1 MGNFGTAVNSL
12 LGTYTKCL
20 SLLKGFPKDE
30 DSATLSETRSTLS
43 ISLRSDRARVRREYA
58 SRLSQDGSRF
68 EKGDVVI
75 LKPVPAPAR
84 SALRRIVRKLT
95 NTLADVVRS
104 FHDPK
109 GQPINCESLLAL
121 STGSSLDAVRAMN
134 DLSTRVGST
143 SSSSSR
149 GSIVSRGRQRSRRHS
164 QKTGAKSKR
173 RSTEERSNKRDKT
186 RGKKSTT
193 HSHTHSRRRTSSDR
207 RHYQHGST
215 SRHSLE
221 IKGPHNRVSIVTIA
235 SDSTKLGEIRRRFSK
250 QMPLEEY
257 ENMAAYP
264 LYAYHAQEAPVRKKW
279 WNPFRR

>member
-1 MGNFGTAVNSL
+1 M
-12 LGTYTKCL
+12 
-20 SLLKGFPKDE
+20 
-30 DSATLSETRSTLS
+30 
-43 ISLRSDRARVRREYA
+43 
-58 SRLSQDGSRF
+58 
-68 EKGDVVI
+68 
-75 LKPVPAPAR
+75 
-84 SALRRIVRKLT
+84 RKLT

-109 GQPINCESLLAL
+109 GQPINCEPLLAL

-164 QKTGAKSKR
+164 QKTGTKSKR
-173 RSTEERSNKRDKT
+173 RSTEERSKRDKP
-186 RGKKSTT
+186 RGKKSTSHG
-193 HSHTHSRRRTSSDR
+193 HSHSRRRTSSDR
-207 RHYQHGST
+207 RHHQHGST
-215 SRHSLE
+215 SRHSPE

-235 SDSTKLGEIRRRFSK
+235 SDSTKLGEIRRRLSK

>member
-30 DSATLSETRSTLS
+30 DAGTLSETRSTLS
-43 ISLRSDRARVRREYA
+43 TSLRSDRARVRREYA

-68 EKGDVVI
+68 EKGD
-75 LKPVPAPAR
+75 APAR

-134 DLSTRVGST
+134 DLSGRVGST

-149 GSIVSRGRQRSRRHS
+149 GSIVSRGRQRSRQR
-164 QKTGAKSKR
+164 SKR
-173 RSTEERSNKRDKT
+173 EKT
-186 RGKKSTT
+186 RSKKPTSQ
-193 HSHTHSRRRTSSDR
+193 SRSRRRTSSDR
-207 RHYQHGST
+207 LHRQHGSR
-215 SRHSLE
+215 SRQPPE
-221 IKGPHNRVSIVTIA
+221 IKGPHNRVSIVTFA
-235 SDSTKLGEIRRRFSK
+235 SDSTKLGEIRRRLSK

-257 ENMAAYP
+257 ENRVAYP

-279 WNPFRR
+279 WNPFRRS

>member
-43 ISLRSDRARVRREYA
+43 TSLRSDRARVRREYA

-68 EKGDVVI
+68 EKGD
-75 LKPVPAPAR
+75 APAR

-164 QKTGAKSKR
+164 QKAGTKSKR
-173 RSTEERSNKRDKT
+173 RSTEERSKRDKT
-186 RGKKSTT
+186 RGKKSTS
-193 HSHTHSRRRTSSDR
+193 HSHSRRRTSSDR

-215 SRHSLE
+215 SRHSPE

-235 SDSTKLGEIRRRFSK
+235 SDSTKLGEIRRRLSK

>member
-30 DSATLSETRSTLS
+30 DAGTLSETRSTLS
-43 ISLRSDRARVRREYA
+43 TSLRSDRARVRREYA

-68 EKGDVVI
+68 EKGD
-75 LKPVPAPAR
+75 APAR

-104 FHDPK
+104 FQDPK

-134 DLSTRVGST
+134 DLSSRVGST

-149 GSIVSRGRQRSRRHS
+149 GSIVSRGRQRSRCDS
-164 QKTGAKSKR
+164 QKTGIKSKR
-173 RSTEERSNKRDKT
+173 RSTEERSKREKT
-186 RGKKSTT
+186 RSKKPTSQ
-193 HSHTHSRRRTSSDR
+193 SQSRSRRRTSSDR
-207 RHYQHGST
+207 LHRQHGSR
-215 SRHSLE
+215 SRQPPE

-235 SDSTKLGEIRRRFSK
+235 SDSTKLGEIRRRLSK

-257 ENMAAYP
+257 ENRVAYP

-279 WNPFRR
+279 WNPFRRS